1 MAISTSARSLSASD
15 TRMIPSPGNAAPA
28 SILSFVERVSL
39 TPQVKLDLHLRRYPH
54 SGNSEL
60 FLLNG
65 LAGTDRDLPRIVH
78 AVEKYGHFRR
88 PWPELRRPLLDQ
100 RRELLRRSSGFSHA
114 SGSLIGNVN

>member
-1 MAISTSARSLSASD
+1 
-15 TRMIPSPGNAAPA
+15 MIPSPGNGAAA
-28 SILSFVERVSL
+28 SILSLVERVAL

-65 LAGTDRDLPRIVH
+65 VAGTDRDLPRIVH

-100 RRELLRRSSGFSHA
+100 RRELFRRSFGFSHA
-114 SGSLIGNVN
+114 AGSLIGNVN